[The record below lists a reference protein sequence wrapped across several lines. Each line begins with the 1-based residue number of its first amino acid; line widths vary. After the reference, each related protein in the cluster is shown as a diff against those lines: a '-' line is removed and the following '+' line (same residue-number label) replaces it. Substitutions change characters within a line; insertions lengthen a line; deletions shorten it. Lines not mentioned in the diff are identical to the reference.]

1 MNWIPDDL
9 KHPSGGERIDRA
21 SGEAVRLAHR
31 VLARFPGLVKQH
43 SYVAGGTAVSSVLV
57 VLAGVAI
64 SRRMRRGESGEQA
77 VAEMTEDELSVHV
90 VEPRSRGNG
99 ARSAA
104 VDAAN
109 GTEAA
114 SGAAPSEATVD
125 AEDVS
130 SPA

>member
-31 VLARFPGLVKQH
+31 VLDRFPGLVKQH
-43 SYVAGGTAVSSVLV
+43 SYVAGGAAVSSVLV
-57 VLAGVAI
+57 LLAGVAI
-64 SRRMRRGESGEQA
+64 SRRMRRGQSGDQA
-77 VAEMTEDELSVHV
+77 VTEMTEDELSVHV

-99 ARSAA
+99 ARSA
-104 VDAAN
+104 AAN